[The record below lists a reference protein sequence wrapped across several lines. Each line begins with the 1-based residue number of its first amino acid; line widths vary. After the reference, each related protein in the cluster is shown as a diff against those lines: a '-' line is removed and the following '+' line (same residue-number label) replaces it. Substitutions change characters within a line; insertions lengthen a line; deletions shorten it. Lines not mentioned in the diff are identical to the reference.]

1 MKTQVEVSIK
11 IKLLAV
17 IIRILDLIFGGGKR
31 FLFSTASKMSLEPVS
46 FLFKENHRVFPP

>member
-17 IIRILDLIFGGGKR
+17 IIRILNLIFGGGKR
-31 FLFSTASKMSLEPVS
+31 LLFSTASKMSLEPVS